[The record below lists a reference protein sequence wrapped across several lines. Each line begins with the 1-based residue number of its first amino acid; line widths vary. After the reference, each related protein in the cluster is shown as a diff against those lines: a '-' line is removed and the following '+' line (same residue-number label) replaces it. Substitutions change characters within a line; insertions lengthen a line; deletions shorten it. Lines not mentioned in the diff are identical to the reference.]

1 MVTFCI
7 QTDAQTHIGSIC
19 CNTHTQL
26 RYLPHVSHRL
36 VSPWSCV
43 GNMCVCIHASTHM
56 CVCVNQKW
64 VTSDTDKSLY
74 GPQGCIIHSS
84 SSLYFYLL
92 LPLHPLSPHSCVGPV
107 ESGMWS
113 ATWSKQRGK
122 SLGIFV
128 LNDHAVLSLGPLSL
142 CLCFISEWSPLL
154 IHLPTSHNEPLND
167 TCSLIVSIWNN
178 TQSIV
183 RLADGSVS

>member
-1 MVTFCI
+1 MHKHTSGPYAV
-7 QTDAQTHIGSIC
+7 
-19 CNTHTQL
+19 THTHSSDIYHMSPTDL
-26 RYLPHVSHRL
+26 YHPDHV
-36 VSPWSCV
+36 WAI
-43 GNMCVCIHASTHM
+43 CVCIHASTHM

-142 CLCFISEWSPLL
+142 SLPVFYLWMISSANTFT
-154 IHLPTSHNEPLND
+154 HL
-167 TCSLIVSIWNN
+167 
-178 TQSIV
+178 TQWTAKWHLFTHCVNLKQYRSIV

>member
-1 MVTFCI
+1 MHKHTSGPYAV
-7 QTDAQTHIGSIC
+7 
-19 CNTHTQL
+19 THTHSSDIYHMSPTDL
-26 RYLPHVSHRL
+26 YHPDHV
-36 VSPWSCV
+36 WAI
-43 GNMCVCIHASTHM
+43 CVCIHASTHM